1 MSTEPASVKAAFAG
15 LNLGGST
22 PTAPLFVYHAIHD
35 ELIPISGVNSTVA
48 EYCSRGDAVT
58 YTRDSLSEHVTLAF
72 TGASSA
78 LSWLRDRLT
87 GGAVPHACT
96 TRTVLS
102 MALTP
107 TGLTSSAH
115 LLLEDA
121 LALLDQPIGEF

>member
-1 MSTEPASVKAAFAG
+1 MPSVKAAFAR

-48 EYCSRGDAVT
+48 KYCLHRDAVS

-78 LSWLRDRLT
+78 LSWLQDRLT

-107 TGLTSSAH
+107 TGLTSTAH
-115 LLLEDA
+115 LLLEAA